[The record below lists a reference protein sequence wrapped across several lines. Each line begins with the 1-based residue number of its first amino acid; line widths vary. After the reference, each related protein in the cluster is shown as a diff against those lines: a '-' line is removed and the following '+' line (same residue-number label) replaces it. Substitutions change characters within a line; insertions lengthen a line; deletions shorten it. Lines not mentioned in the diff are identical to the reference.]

1 MPTVNR
7 SGVNIY
13 YEVHGKGPAL
23 LLTHG
28 YSATSEMWRDQIA
41 ALSVSHKVIV
51 WDMRGHGRSDYPV
64 DESEYSHEK
73 TVEDMAALLDMAGV
87 NSAIIAGLSLGGYMS
102 LAFHLAYTRRVRALV
117 IIDTGPGFR
126 NDDARKRWNEHALEI
141 ANKLEVEGLSYLGAM
156 TKERSTSSHRSADG
170 LIRAA
175 RGMLTQRDA
184 SVIDSLPN
192 ITVPTLIIVGS
203 NDVSFHRATQ
213 YMTERIPDA
222 RKIVI
227 AGAGHAVNI
236 DQPLVFNRTV
246 RDFLESIGDQVE
258 HTSQGY

>member
-1 MPTVNR
+1 
-7 SGVNIY
+7 
-13 YEVHGKGPAL
+13 
-23 LLTHG
+23 
-28 YSATSEMWRDQIA
+28 MWRDQIA